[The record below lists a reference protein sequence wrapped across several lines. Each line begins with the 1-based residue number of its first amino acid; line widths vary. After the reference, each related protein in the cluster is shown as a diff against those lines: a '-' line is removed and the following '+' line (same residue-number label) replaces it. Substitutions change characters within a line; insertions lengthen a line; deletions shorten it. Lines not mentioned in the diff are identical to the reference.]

1 MDIDQ
6 LDLVEAEAARSVLD
20 QLLADSRLYHSS
32 QDYRDL
38 LSFVAR
44 MRNFAPF
51 NAMLL
56 QIQKPGLSHAA
67 SAADWRDRFG
77 RKPKPG
83 ARPLLI
89 LWPFGPVALVYD
101 VLDTEGRE
109 LPKDVASYW
118 AQGPIDDAR
127 FAALEPLLWRKHI
140 EMIMIDTGDDEAGSI
155 EVVAPQRRSELTTW
169 PPTARTHGAPC
180 TRTCSSYSALRDPPI
195 PTQVSGWGKLFST
208 FFSPIMGV
216 RFLERYYLP

>member
-6 LDLVEAEAARSVLD
+6 LDLVETEAARSVLD

-77 RKPKPG
+77 RKPKSG
-83 ARPLLI
+83 ARPLI
-89 LWPFGPVALVYD
+89 RKDPNGSMLVC
-101 VLDTEGRE
+101 
-109 LPKDVASYW
+109 
-118 AQGPIDDAR
+118 
-127 FAALEPLLWRKHI
+127 F
-140 EMIMIDTGDDEAGSI
+140 
-155 EVVAPQRRSELTTW
+155 
-169 PPTARTHGAPC
+169 
-180 TRTCSSYSALRDPPI
+180 
-195 PTQVSGWGKLFST
+195 
-208 FFSPIMGV
+208 
-216 RFLERYYLP
+216 

>member
-1 MDIDQ
+1 M
-6 LDLVEAEAARSVLD
+6 
-20 QLLADSRLYHSS
+20 
-32 QDYRDL
+32 
-38 LSFVAR
+38 
-44 MRNFAPF
+44 
-51 NAMLL
+51 
-56 QIQKPGLSHAA
+56 
-67 SAADWRDRFG
+67 
-77 RKPKPG
+77 
-83 ARPLLI
+83 
-89 LWPFGPVALVYD
+89 
-101 VLDTEGRE
+101 LDTEGRE

-195 PTQVSGWGKLFST
+195 PTQVSGWEN
-208 FFSPIMGV
+208 FFNFFLPNNGGPAPLSGISLYDCAV
-216 RFLERYYLP
+216 RQHKKERKRWTKRK

>member
-67 SAADWRDRFG
+67 SAADWPDPFG
-77 RKPKPG
+77 LKPKPG
-83 ARPLLI
+83 ARTLLI
-89 LWPFGPVALVYD
+89 LSPFYPFSLVYV
-101 VLDTEGRE
+101 VL
-109 LPKDVASYW
+109 
-118 AQGPIDDAR
+118 I
-127 FAALEPLLWRKHI
+127 
-140 EMIMIDTGDDEAGSI
+140 
-155 EVVAPQRRSELTTW
+155 
-169 PPTARTHGAPC
+169 
-180 TRTCSSYSALRDPPI
+180 
-195 PTQVSGWGKLFST
+195 
-208 FFSPIMGV
+208 
-216 RFLERYYLP
+216 